1 MLAPGSC
8 VTLVIW
14 LQGALFL
21 HLQSEDSSLG
31 TQALHGHTVSLI
43 VQKLRMAFFLHYSS
57 LPVANLCLPHGM
69 HNKRDYTQIL
79 YRCKGV
85 AGKSLRPIRK
95 KVHSLYV
102 LDNMLPLSYILSPNF
117 IFGSLVLNQQLPLSL
132 GDVPPCPCCLCCHD
146 W

>member
-1 MLAPGSC
+1 
-8 VTLVIW
+8 
-14 LQGALFL
+14 
-21 HLQSEDSSLG
+21 
-31 TQALHGHTVSLI
+31 
-43 VQKLRMAFFLHYSS
+43 MAFFLHYSS

-95 KVHSLYV
+95 KVHSLHV

-117 IFGSLVLNQQLPLSL
+117 TFGSLVLNQQLPLSL
-132 GDVPPCPCCLCCHD
+132 GDVPHCPCCLCCHD
-146 W
+146 Q